1 MFKIITTSGVQLGIT
16 EKVTYIKYSK
26 ARTCFVEAT
35 EKDAIGVV
43 FNNKQYNLRGHTE
56 IPEADTIFIREFNG
70 GKLVEQL
77 TEENANLKKQLE
89 DADEALIELYE
100 LLGGK

>member
-1 MFKIITTSGVQLGIT
+1 MFKIITTSGVQLGLT
-16 EKVTYIKYSK
+16 EEVHYIKQSRSK
-26 ARTCFVEAT
+26 TCFVQAT
-35 EKDAIGVV
+35 KEDAVGIV

-56 IPEADTIFIREFNG
+56 IPKADTVFIREFNG
-70 GKLVEQL
+70 GKLVEEL

-100 LLGGK
+100 LLGGR